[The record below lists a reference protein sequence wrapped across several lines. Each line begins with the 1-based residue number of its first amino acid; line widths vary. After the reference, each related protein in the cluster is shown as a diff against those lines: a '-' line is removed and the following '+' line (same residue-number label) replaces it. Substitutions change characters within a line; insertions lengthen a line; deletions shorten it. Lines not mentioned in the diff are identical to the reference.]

1 MKRSRLRHYVLD
13 DDRQPIACDDPS
25 EWGAWCAQDE
35 KRRVGRTQVGAFD
48 VSTVF
53 LGVGYGNPP
62 FLFETVVLE
71 SYRVREVWRRYV
83 SWSEAEAGHADA
95 VNHLVTQ
102 ASPAHERSP
111 GKAVSSE

>member
-1 MKRSRLRHYVLD
+1 MVR
-13 DDRQPIACDDPS
+13 A
-25 EWGAWCAQDE
+25 
-35 KRRVGRTQVGAFD
+35 GREAAGRPHQVGAFD

-83 SWSEAEAGHADA
+83 SWGEAR
-95 VNHLVTQ
+95 
-102 ASPAHERSP
+102 PATPTPSITL
-111 GKAVSSE
+111 